1 MIRGQTGNSEGLLGT
16 QLQGKE
22 KKQQVPCL
30 FACCGEQ
37 AGSLYAQR
45 AGCAQGAGLEGC
57 LRRSVH
63 LLAGVM
69 FREPVQY
76 PECAPSS
83 SEVALGL
90 FGLSV
95 SFVQNLP
102 SQPMTAVIFSSIQF
116 LYILLLVGRC
126 VQVQAP
132 QH

>member
-1 MIRGQTGNSEGLLGT
+1 M
-16 QLQGKE
+16 
-22 KKQQVPCL
+22 C
-30 FACCGEQ
+30 
-37 AGSLYAQR
+37 
-45 AGCAQGAGLEGC
+45 QGAGLEGC

-63 LLAGVM
+63 LLAGVLC
-69 FREPVQY
+69 REPVQY
-76 PECAPSS
+76 PVCAPSS